1 MMTTNGNLLKK
12 PRELQKP
19 QEKNR
24 HWWNIKNLS
33 VNEQSLNL
41 EQIYHFEYNKT
52 SQESDLQQISSL
64 SLQNI
69 PTDTE
74 ALQDENQIH
83 ETLFVKNEYDIL
95 KAKQVELDQWKK
107 EDVYTE
113 NNDEGQDFFSLRWVL
128 K

>member
-83 ETLFVKNEYDIL
+83 ETLFVKKRIRHS
-95 KAKQVELDQWKK
+95 KGQTSRTRSVEERRCLHGK
-107 EDVYTE
+107 
-113 NNDEGQDFFSLRWVL
+113 
-128 K
+128 

>member
-52 SQESDLQQISSL
+52 
-64 SLQNI
+64 
-69 PTDTE
+69 
-74 ALQDENQIH
+74 
-83 ETLFVKNEYDIL
+83 
-95 KAKQVELDQWKK
+95 
-107 EDVYTE
+107 
-113 NNDEGQDFFSLRWVL
+113 
-128 K
+128 